1 MTPRQK
7 VLLERLKTLCD
18 RASSGTL
25 LPARVVSVW
34 GYGSY
39 FRSKERPREVDLDIV
54 IDRSGPGFDLWRLLY
69 DKFYE
74 AARGYDDPTVGVKK
88 CLSRPYRGDPCGLE
102 LDPARLFEGHRMG
115 YRQAL
120 RDEDR
125 GSWPWSFPAGDAL
138 SLLSR

>member
-39 FRSKERPREVDLDIV
+39 FRSKERPRDVDLDIV
-54 IDRSGPGFDLWRLLY
+54 IDRSGYGLKLWRLFY
-69 DKFYE
+69 DTF
-74 AARGYDDPTVGVKK
+74 D
-88 CLSRPYRGDPCGLE
+88 
-102 LDPARLFEGHRMG
+102 EGNHG
-115 YRQAL
+115 
-120 RDEDR
+120 
-125 GSWPWSFPAGDAL
+125 
-138 SLLSR
+138 